1 MKRAQEAE
9 DAFRKAVQNAPDDT
23 DLLRA
28 LAQQLDANG
37 KKAEAEQL
45 LSDIKRIET
54 AKPEK
59 QPQTPKFATE

>member
-1 MKRAQEAE
+1 MKRNKEAE
-9 DAFRKAVQNAPDDT
+9 DAFRKAVQNATEDT

-28 LAQQLDANG
+28 LAQQLNANG

-45 LSDIKRIET
+45 LTDVKRIET

-59 QPQTPKFATE
+59 PQTPKFATE